1 MENITLGPY
10 AKMMGYFEDDQEFHA
25 SGENL
30 LTTYEKL
37 CETALWR
44 MRGALSDDND
54 RKEVICYYAGVQ
66 ALQAALAMYII
77 DRPDRKPDLES
88 LAYYAREVSK
98 LNFLPTNK

>member
-1 MENITLGPY
+1 MENITLGLY

-25 SGENL
+25 SAENL
-30 LTTYEKL
+30 LTVYEKL

-88 LAYYAREVSK
+88 LAYYAREDSK
-98 LNFLPTNK
+98 LNFLPSNN